1 MSMEHKEQIIDA
13 ATGEI
18 AWRDYTKEEI
28 EASEKARLE
37 HEKLK
42 AERLAKQAEAAA
54 AKAALLAKLGI
65 TEEEAKLLL
74 S

>member
-18 AWRDYTKEEI
+18 TWRDYTKEEI

-42 AERLAKQAEAAA
+42 AEQA
-54 AKAALLAKLGI
+54 AKDVARKAIFEKLGI

>member
-1 MSMEHKEQIIDA
+1 MSMEHKEQIIDVE
-13 ATGEI
+13 TGEI
-18 AWRDYTKEEI
+18 TWRDYTKKEI
-28 EASEKARLE
+28 EMAQNARLE

-42 AERLAKQAEAAA
+42 AQRIEEENKIAFARAAIFE
-54 AKAALLAKLGI
+54 KLGI

>member
-13 ATGEI
+13 KTGEI
-18 AWRDYTKEEI
+18 TWRDYTKEEI
-28 EASEKARLE
+28 EASEKALLE

-42 AERLAKQAEAAA
+42 AELSFKQAEAAA
-54 AKAALLAKLGI
+54 LKAALLAKLGI
-65 TEEEAKLLL
+65 TEEEAKLLM